1 MKLALALFALLAG
14 ATSQPPTQPP
24 TPPLPDAA
32 TSPPPE
38 ATTPPADRQP
48 FADWLAGVRAEALT
62 RGLREATVT
71 AAFDG
76 VEPVDK
82 VLERD
87 RTQAE
92 FTLSLDDY
100 LKRRLTTQTVRT
112 ARKMATQHKTVL
124 VRAGKAYGIDP
135 RMLVAVW
142 GLESNFG
149 RFAGVRPTVPVLATL
164 AWEGRRGDFFRQQ
177 LFDALL
183 IVDRGD
189 IELAKLKG
197 SWAGALGQVQF
208 MPSSYLASAVDFD
221 KDGDRDVWA
230 SMPDVFGSIGN
241 YLQQH
246 GWTPGRWGYAV
257 KIPDA
262 AREKVVSVPLRDEGC
277 RAVRTLSQP
286 RALKDWHTLGVTLAS
301 GKAVPSSVREASL
314 LAIDNRT
321 YLVTANYE
329 ALLAYN
335 CAHTYALSVAL
346 LSERIPQM

>member
-1 MKLALALFALLAG
+1 VPAPLDKEAFA
-14 ATSQPPTQPP
+14 T
-24 TPPLPDAA
+24 
-32 TSPPPE
+32 
-38 ATTPPADRQP
+38 
-48 FADWLAGVRAEALT
+48 WLAAVRAEALT
-62 RGLREATVT
+62 RGVREVTVN

-76 VEPVDK
+76 VEPVEQ

-87 RTQAE
+87 RSQAE
-92 FTLSLDDY
+92 FTLSLEDY
-100 LKRRLTTQTVRT
+100 LTRRLTKPTVRT
-112 ARKMATQHKTVL
+112 ARSMATKHKSVL
-124 VRAGKAYGIDP
+124 ARVGKAYGIDP

-164 AWEGRRGDFFRQQ
+164 AWDGRRGDFFRQQ
-177 LFDALL
+177 LFDALT

-189 IELAKLKG
+189 IELGKLKG

-208 MPSSYLASAVDFD
+208 MPSSYLAWAVDFD

-230 SMPDVFGSIGN
+230 SMPDVFGSVGH

-246 GWTPGRWGYAV
+246 GWSPGRWGYAV

-262 AREKVVSVPLRDEGC
+262 AREKVSAVPMRDTGC
-277 RAVRTLSQP
+277 RALRTLSQP
-286 RALKDWHTLGVTLAS
+286 RALKDWRTLGVHLAN
-301 GKAVPSSVREASL
+301 GKPVPSSVREASL
-314 LAIDNRT
+314 LEIEDRR

-346 LSERIPQM
+346 LADRL

>member
-1 MKLALALFALLAG
+1 MKIASLALFALLAG
-14 ATSQPPTQPP
+14 LTSQPPTPP
-24 TPPLPDAA
+24 TPDA
-32 TSPPPE
+32 TG
-38 ATTPPADRQP
+38 TPAPSTDRQA
-48 FADWLAGVRAEALT
+48 FATWLDGVRAEALT
-62 RGLREATVT
+62 RGVREATVT

-92 FTLSLDDY
+92 FTLSLEDY
-100 LKRRLTTQTVRT
+100 LKRRLTTPTVRT
-112 ARKMATQHKTVL
+112 ARTMAKRHQPVL
-124 VRAGKAYGIDP
+124 TRAGKAYGIDP
-135 RMLVAVW
+135 RMLVSVW

-177 LFDALL
+177 LFDALT

-189 IELAKLKG
+189 IALDKLKG

-208 MPSSYLASAVDFD
+208 MPSSYLAWAVDFD
-221 KDGDRDVWA
+221 KDGDRDVWT

-257 KIPDA
+257 TIPDA
-262 AREKVVSVPLRDEGC
+262 AREKVVTVPLRDEGC
-277 RAVRTLSQP
+277 RAVRTLSQR
-286 RALKDWHTLGVTLAS
+286 RALRDWHTLGVTLAS
-301 GKAVPSSVREASL
+301 GKPVPSSVREASL

-321 YLVTANYE
+321 YLVTSNYE

-346 LSERIPQM
+346 LSERIPGF

>member
-1 MKLALALFALLAG
+1 MKLATLALFALLAG
-14 ATSQPPTQPP
+14 VTSQAPEPP
-24 TPPLPDAA
+24 TPPV
-32 TSPPPE
+32 
-38 ATTPPADRQP
+38 DRQA
-48 FADWLAGVRAEALT
+48 FAAWLAGVHAEALT

-100 LKRRLTTQTVRT
+100 LKRRLTTPTVRT
-112 ARKMATQHKTVL
+112 ARKMATRHKTVL
-124 VRAGKAYGIDP
+124 GRVGKAYGIDP

-149 RFAGVRPTVPVLATL
+149 LFAGVRPTVPVLATL
-164 AWEGRRGDFFRQQ
+164 AWDGRRGDFFRQQ
-177 LFDALL
+177 LFDALT

-189 IELAKLKG
+189 IELGKLKG

-208 MPSSYLASAVDFD
+208 MPSSYLAWAVDFD
-221 KDGDRDVWA
+221 KDGDRDVWG

-246 GWTPGRWGYAV
+246 GWTPGRWGYPVA
-257 KIPDA
+257 IPEA
-262 AREKVVSVPLRDEGC
+262 AREKVVTVPLRDQGC

-286 RALKDWHTLGVTLAS
+286 RALKDWRALGVTLAS
-301 GKAVPSSVREASL
+301 GKALASSVREASL

>member
-1 MKLALALFALLAG
+1 MIALASGLGFAVTLLA
-14 ATSQPPTQPP
+14 QPSP
-24 TPPLPDAA
+24 AA
-32 TSPPPE
+32 KESFP
-38 ATTPPADRQP
+38 Q
-48 FADWLAGVRAEALT
+48 FLAAVRAEAVT
-62 RGLREATVT
+62 RGIREATI
-71 AAFDG
+71 AEAFKDL
-76 VEPVDK
+76 EPVEK

-87 RTQAE
+87 RSQAE

-100 LKRRLTTQTVRT
+100 LRRRLTKPTVRG
-112 ARKMATQHKTVL
+112 ARTMAARHRHVL
-124 VRAGKAYGIDP
+124 GRVSKAYGVDA
-135 RMLVAVW
+135 RVLVAVW

-149 RFAGVRPTVPVLATL
+149 RFTGVRPTVPVLATL
-164 AWEGRRGDFFRQQ
+164 AWDGRRGQFFRQQ
-177 LFDALL
+177 LLDALT

-189 IELAKLKG
+189 IALGKLKG

-208 MPSSYLASAVDFD
+208 MPSSYLTWAVDFD
-221 KDGDRDVWA
+221 NDGDRDVWS

-257 KIPDA
+257 AVPPATRDN
-262 AREKVVSVPLRDEGC
+262 VMSVPLRDQGC

-286 RALKDWHTLGVTLAS
+286 RALKDWRSLGVTLVN
-301 GKAVPSSVREASL
+301 GKPVPASVRDASL
-314 LAIDNRT
+314 LAIDSRT

-346 LSERIPQM
+346 LADRL